1 MYILSWKNP
10 PKLFRFVNLLLENK
24 ILPLWILR
32 NCVTPLQCFNAIFL
46 AKSPDSPWL
55 FGTQVPWLSL
65 TLARNEL
72 KSSHIF
78 LTLNTRSLKNIQ
90 AEDLHNF
97 KEILLV
103 MYVYHKPPFTFEVSF
118 STSTYDA
125 RWMCFNFTYILMNIV
140 RSIDLHNSL

>member
-32 NCVTPLQCFNAIFL
+32 NCVTPLQGFNAIFL

-72 KSSHIF
+72 QSSHIF
-78 LTLNTRSLKNIQ
+78 SNSKSKEFKGYSSRRFN
-90 AEDLHNF
+90 NF

-103 MYVYHKPPFTFEVSF
+103 MYVYHNPAFTFEVSF